1 MEQEQNT
8 QNTKTKPK
16 HKLVWA
22 AALLLIVLAA
32 AGYAAGVHRKPVI
45 SPSVPAGTVSGED
58 KAAEVLTADA
68 GNGIG
73 DGSGAQKPSDKGSE
87 TTRESAENE
96 KSTLSPSTQTAD
108 ADRRGWGLKPNDE
121 HRQPEM
127 PSYIS
132 SLLKKYNAYW
142 IGRPDE
148 KVLYLTFDEG
158 YEAGYTPKI
167 LDVLKE
173 NHVPAA
179 FFVTGHYVRSQPELV
194 KRMVAEGHIVG
205 NHTDSHPSLPDI
217 SDEEIK
223 KELAVVEEEFTRVTG
238 VKGMK
243 YLRPPKGEYSERT
256 LAVTRQLGYYNIF
269 WSLALVDWVPMAG
282 GSQEAYNSVMKNL
295 HNGAVILLHAVS
307 ADNTGALDR
316 IIKDAKAQGYTFETL
331 DDLVAG

>member
-1 MEQEQNT
+1 LEQSE
-8 QNTKTKPK
+8 KTKEKPK
-16 HKLVWA
+16 YRLVWA
-22 AALLLIVLAA
+22 TVIALVVLAA
-32 AGYAAGVHRKPVI
+32 AGYAAGVYKSRV
-45 SPSVPAGTVSGED
+45 TVSGLTGNTVNGTE
-58 KAAEVLTADA
+58 KAADVLLPDTGA
-68 GNGIG
+68 GP
-73 DGSGAQKPSDKGSE
+73 GSSDQKTHDDSAGVP
-87 TTRESAENE
+87 RESAGESE
-96 KSTLSPSTQTAD
+96 KAALSPGTQVAD

-121 HRQPEM
+121 HRQPEV
-127 PSYIS
+127 PSSIS
-132 SLLKKYNAYW
+132 SLLKKYGAHW

-173 NHVPAA
+173 NGVPAA

-205 NHTDSHPSLPDI
+205 NHTDSHPSLPEI
-217 SDEEIK
+217 SNEEIE
-223 KELAVVEEEFTRVTG
+223 KELAAVEKEFSRVTG

-256 LAVTRQLGYYNIF
+256 LAFTRQLGYYNIF
-269 WSLALVDWVPMAG
+269 WSLALVDWVPMPG
-282 GSQEAYNSVMKNL
+282 GPQEAYSTVMGRL

-307 ADNTGALDR
+307 ADNTAALDR
-316 IIKDAKAQGYTFETL
+316 IIKDAKAQGYTFKTL